1 MTNDDLIAAIS
12 VELQSEYG
20 CHTAILYGSRA
31 RGDWEATSDIDL
43 IAFRDHGGTQR
54 VASRWNGVFLD
65 LFLHST
71 NDVPDHSW
79 ARLNEG
85 RILFQRENFGNE
97 VLAHVSDL
105 LGRGPEPVSVADLHI
120 RKVWAEKMLLR
131 AAKGD
136 IEGNYRRH
144 WLAFVLL
151 EDYFAARGK
160 WYLGP
165 KQSFRT
171 LSESAPAHLDLF
183 EAGFR
188 PDAPLSALE
197 RVIDITFENV
207 PQDSLPLR
215 IEHD

>member
-1 MTNDDLIAAIS
+1 MVTNDDLIAAIS
-12 VELQSEYG
+12 AELRTGYG

-31 RGDWEATSDIDL
+31 RGDWGHTSDIDV

-54 VASRWNGVFLD
+54 VACRWNDIFLD
-65 LFLHST
+65 LFLHAT
-71 NDVPDHSW
+71 EDVADHSW
-79 ARLNEG
+79 ARLHEG
-85 RILFQRENFGNE
+85 RILFQREDFGDK
-97 VLAHVSDL
+97 VLAYVNDL
-105 LGRGPEPVSVADLHI
+105 LGRGPEPIPVEELRI

-131 AAKGD
+131 AANGD

-151 EDYFAARGK
+151 EDYFAARGE

-165 KQSFRT
+165 KQSF
-171 LSESAPAHLDLF
+171 LSLSQSAPAHFELFDL
-183 EAGFR
+183 GFR

-207 PQDSLPLR
+207 PR
-215 IEHD
+215 E